1 MQNRIKELRKSLGL
15 NQTEFG
21 AKLGIAS
28 STIAGYEIGAR
39 TPSDAI
45 IKSICREYGVNET
58 WLRTGAGEMRRSRSR
73 EAELGDGIRRIL
85 VDRPESFQ
93 AELITTLLKFDPDG
107 PEWAALEKILR
118 SLVRDGES
126 AKDPETQKDPDAP
139 APKTQKD
146 PEP

>member
-21 AKLGIAS
+21 AKLGIAPN
-28 STIAGYEIGAR
+28 TISGYEGGTR
-39 TPSDAI
+39 DPSDAI

-73 EAELGDGIRRIL
+73 EAELGELIRSRLI
-85 VDRPESFQ
+85 DSPESFQ
-93 AELITTLLKFDPDG
+93 SALVTTLLRFDPDG
-107 PEWAALEKILR
+107 PEMQVLEKILR
-118 SLVRDGES
+118 SLIEDF
-126 AKDPETQKDPDAP
+126 QKDP
-139 APKTQKD
+139 KTEKD

>member
-21 AKLGIAS
+21 AKLGIAPN
-28 STIAGYEIGAR
+28 TISGYEGGTR
-39 TPSDAI
+39 DPSDAI

-73 EAELGDGIRRIL
+73 EAELGELIRSHLI
-85 VDRPESFQ
+85 DRPESFQ
-93 AELITTLLKFDPDG
+93 SALVTTLLRFDPDG
-107 PEWAALEKILR
+107 PEMQVLEKILR
-118 SLVRDGES
+118 SLIEDF
-126 AKDPETQKDPDAP
+126 QKDP
-139 APKTQKD
+139 KTEKD